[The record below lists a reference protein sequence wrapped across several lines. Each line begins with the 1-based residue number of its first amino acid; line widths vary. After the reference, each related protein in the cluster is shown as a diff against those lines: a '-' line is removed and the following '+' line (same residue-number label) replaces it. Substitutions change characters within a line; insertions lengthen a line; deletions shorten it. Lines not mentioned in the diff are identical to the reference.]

1 MNPFRRAMR
10 KKAQAEDEA
19 RERARPPQREVRERR
34 GPSPFKVLPISLR
47 TAAEFLEASDDYTR
61 ADLTLPKH
69 LAKSGLDDFKCRE
82 VARAVATWF
91 RWRGWLDS
99 RQAKG
104 GQIVGAIEL
113 HNRFLRHP
121 GGFGSLDRAVPDWL
135 RREVELPPATLAQF
149 QREPALW
156 LRGPAHVVAEVRDC
170 RPAPA
175 ELAPKGQKLLA
186 WQYQGRED
194 IFQTE
199 AFRGGTIE
207 IQDLASQLVGH
218 FCAPEPGETWW
229 DACAGEG
236 GKTMHLAQLMQGKGL
251 VWATDRGPRK
261 LAALK
266 RRAARAGV
274 FNLRVEAWSGEGLPA
289 KGLRC
294 DGVLVDAPCSGVGTW
309 QRHPHA
315 RWTTTP
321 DDVRELAARQSEL
334 LLAAAA
340 AVKPGG
346 CLVYAVCTLT
356 RTETVNVVESF
367 GRARP
372 EFRLEFQRMLWPH
385 ELNANGMFVAR
396 WVRGGV
402 ESARPAASAASAKAV
417 QPAKAPP
424 MAKMPARAQPAK
436 ARRPAQ
442 SAQAQSAQPPAPPR
456 PKARSP
462 RK

>member
-10 KKAQAEDEA
+10 KKAQAEEEA
-19 RERARPPQREVRERR
+19 RERARPEPRVSRERR
-34 GPSPFKVLPISLR
+34 GPSPFRVLPISLR

-82 VARAVATWF
+82 VTRAVGVWF
-91 RWRGWLDS
+91 RWRGWLDP

-113 HNRFLRHP
+113 HNRFQLHP
-121 GGFGSLDRAVPDWL
+121 GGFGSLDRAVPEWL

-149 QREPALW
+149 QREPSLW
-156 LRGPAHVVAEVRDC
+156 LRGPAYVAEELRDC
-170 RPAPA
+170 RPADPK
-175 ELAPKGQKLLA
+175 LAPKGQKLQA
-186 WQYQGRED
+186 WLYQGRDD

-199 AFRGGTIE
+199 AFQRGAIE

-218 FCAPEPGETWW
+218 LCAPQPGETWW

-236 GKTMHLAQLMQGKGL
+236 GKTLHLAQLMQGKGL

-266 RRAARAGV
+266 KRAARASV
-274 FNLRVEAWSGEGLPA
+274 FNLRVEPWLGEGLPA

-315 RWTTTP
+315 RWATTP
-321 DDVRELAARQSEL
+321 DDVRELAEL
-334 LLAAAA
+334 QLRLLTAAAA

-346 CLVYAVCTLT
+346 ALVYAVCTLT
-356 RTETVNVVESF
+356 RAETEGVVE
-367 GRARP
+367 A
-372 EFRLEFQRMLWPH
+372 FRRTHTDFQPEFQRTLWPH
-385 ELNANGMFVAR
+385 EVNANGMFVAR
-396 WVRGGV
+396 WRRQAAKTSPSPAAAGTAEAPIPARPKAPAPAPSPGR
-402 ESARPAASAASAKAV
+402 SARPRASA
-417 QPAKAPP
+417 PT
-424 MAKMPARAQPAK
+424 
-436 ARRPAQ
+436 
-442 SAQAQSAQPPAPPR
+442 R
-456 PKARSP
+456 PKARPP